1 MNTSQDFR
9 RGIEELDT
17 KEEKR
22 DFIKN
27 FLTGIKDDAQSWQ
40 QAVQNM
46 PDGPKKMEQ
55 LKTIRRN
62 MQNKFPEIV
71 NKIIQAKETLSGTIS
86 ITVILSFQRVNSCM
100 KFQRHNVQSV
110 SYFVSSL
117 RSSLL
122 LSILNRFRSSTSHF
136 PWEIRLKLKLSRL

>member
-22 DFIKN
+22 NFIKN

-62 MQNKFPEIV
+62 MQNKFPEVV

-86 ITVILSFQRVNSCM
+86 ITAILSSQRVNSCM

-136 PWEIRLKLKLSRL
+136 PWEIRLNLMLSRL